1 MKIYKVLVLILHSPT
16 LLHLSRTMVQV
27 RKIRNSAVKGLLHQS
42 IRSAPLRLSFASW
55 WPCGTAAYGIHCS
68 KGEKGDLQP
77 GSWPKKI
84 GVWWPKTFSV
94 LVGLAHPRTFLRK
107 RFASFQCLK
116 GFIVLYPLWK
126 QWRNVPVLSW
136 WKHIPVL
143 QIPIR
148 TVTQS
153 IAQPI
158 PRISVLLMGSVQR
171 LWHCYILPHGNLHY
185 TILATHR
192 WNKTAKF
199 FCCDL
204 YRATRDGFVVPTS
217 TLRNPVNVALR
228 SCRIKQASHPT
239 FIHSCGRID
248 SFSKGI
254 FEASRKL
261 KKVGLVIREKMGRK
275 GLWSLSKASGILKSC
290 QVLSEKSHRTKSKTF
305 GPCRQSPVPD
315 KHSKSSSTK
324 VSSYEYVEGRSVW
337 GSNYNCIALRS
348 LRALRRNSKKKYKRD
363 LHTLTDKPSNFTQPR
378 HVPVRPSNMKNK

>member
-1 MKIYKVLVLILHSPT
+1 MLSKVYFINPFD
-16 LLHLSRTMVQV
+16 LLHFDCL
-27 RKIRNSAVKGLLHQS
+27 
-42 IRSAPLRLSFASW
+42 LRLDDLAAQQH
-55 WPCGTAAYGIHCS
+55 TAYTAW
-68 KGEKGDLQP
+68 KEKRGDLQP

-185 TILATHR
+185 TILAT
-192 WNKTAKF
+192 
-199 FCCDL
+199 
-204 YRATRDGFVVPTS
+204 
-217 TLRNPVNVALR
+217 
-228 SCRIKQASHPT
+228 
-239 FIHSCGRID
+239 
-248 SFSKGI
+248 
-254 FEASRKL
+254 
-261 KKVGLVIREKMGRK
+261 
-275 GLWSLSKASGILKSC
+275 
-290 QVLSEKSHRTKSKTF
+290 QVE
-305 GPCRQSPVPD
+305 
-315 KHSKSSSTK
+315 
-324 VSSYEYVEGRSVW
+324 
-337 GSNYNCIALRS
+337 
-348 LRALRRNSKKKYKRD
+348 
-363 LHTLTDKPSNFTQPR
+363 
-378 HVPVRPSNMKNK
+378 